1 MAIVNIETNHFEE
14 AKRHL
19 EKVNVEI
26 YAKLKQRLL
35 GAIEQTPNQKPT
47 KP

>member
-1 MAIVNIETNHFEE
+1 MAIVNIETNHFED
-14 AKRHL
+14 AKQHL

-26 YAKLKQRLL
+26 YRKLKQRLL
-35 GAIEQTPNQKPT
+35 SAIERTPKQKPA